1 MTSAESCLN
10 FWLNLGSIFEGN
22 SPTSPALVT
31 VIPLTWRNQGGISCA
46 ACSRIQWMCGNWG
59 LPPRWAY
66 PTGDNKNEE
75 YVFGH
80 FLWGYSP
87 TGGSP
92 CAFPGSHRIPYTF
105 VLTLPIGFIVDA
117 LLLKERK
124 RQGLPSGTL
133 TMENHHAIKGYI
145 NYKLLFSIAF
155 CMFTRG
161 YIHQYPSII
170 LLSSL

>member
-1 MTSAESCLN
+1 MRLSWVPSDPIYFRIDASNRFYC
-10 FWLNLGSIFEGN
+10 
-22 SPTSPALVT
+22 
-31 VIPLTWRNQGGISCA
+31 R
-46 ACSRIQWMCGNWG
+46 CS
-59 LPPRWAY
+59 
-66 PTGDNKNEE
+66 T
-75 YVFGH
+75 
-80 FLWGYSP
+80 
-87 TGGSP
+87 
-92 CAFPGSHRIPYTF
+92 
-105 VLTLPIGFIVDA
+105 